1 MPIIGGN
8 ITNTSL
14 IDHVIK
20 HSKFVMYYFTEN
32 APGPRASSALGIAR
46 KVLCISDNSQKLED
60 YPVSAAH

>member
-1 MPIIGGN
+1 MPINSGN

-14 IDHVIK
+14 IAHVIK

-32 APGPRASSALGIAR
+32 ASGPRAYSALGIAR
-46 KVLCISDNSQKLED
+46 KVLYISGNSKKLED